1 MYKTL
6 CVQSVDKGVDKLE
19 NVLRKV
25 RREEGRVL
33 VVVVV
38 VVVVAELG
46 SGDTGTIAASCGYR
60 YTRMNRII
68 QGRSQSRQYRKEL
81 KVLQK
86 LATNSQK
93 YPTVLRV
100 A

>member
-1 MYKTL
+1 M
-6 CVQSVDKGVDKLE
+6 
-19 NVLRKV
+19 
-25 RREEGRVL
+25 

-46 SGDTGTIAASCGYR
+46 SGETGTIVASCGYL
-60 YTRMNRII
+60 YTRTNRIK
-68 QGRSQSRQYRKEL
+68 QGRSQSRQFRKEL

-86 LATNSQK
+86 LATKTQK

-100 A
+100 S